1 MKSQNVLKS
10 SIGLAGMGLLLA
22 SPALAQPTQTPS
34 GNPESILPPVIGGP
48 AQAVPGVPTGPVV
61 APPAVPI
68 VVVLPDWTLA
78 DAQSLLSVI
87 QAIGAEGLAPADYK
101 PEALAAAMALG
112 VGDALNAQATA
123 SMEMLV
129 ADMRD
134 GRTAQKARVQWLVKD
149 KDAESY
155 PTIQVIADALAAHDI
170 AGAIGALQPQ
180 FPEYGALKAALKAT
194 PVANAAQRK
203 LIRVNLDRWRWLP
216 RNVGQKYLIANV
228 PEYQLRLMTFGKL
241 LKSYRVI
248 VGKSDTA
255 TPQLMADATGIVVH
269 PPWYLPRSIITQE
282 VGPLIA
288 RSPATAKARGYTW
301 TGSGK
306 TLSVIQQPGPSSA
319 LGFMKIDLP
328 NPDAIFIHDTPNRS
342 LFARDPRAFSHGCL
356 RTERA
361 LELGIILGAL
371 QGGGTADELAD
382 LIKAGKTQKVP
393 FKEPMPVVI
402 GYFTYGTNLDGKL
415 QNWADIYGRDAP
427 VIASLDGPRPVRAPV
442 PVPVKPVEP
451 KLPVADVL
459 SLR

>member
-1 MKSQNVLKS
+1 MKIRNLLVC
-10 SIGLAGMGLLLA
+10 GFGHTGLLLLFA
-22 SPALAQPTQTPS
+22 SQALAQTASAPKAA
-34 GNPESILPPVIGGP
+34 PESILPPVIGSP
-48 AQAVPGVPTGPVV
+48 PPPVLGPVV
-61 APPAVPI
+61 PVI
-68 VVVLPDWTLA
+68 VTPVEIALPDWTLA

-87 QAIGAEGLAPADYK
+87 QSIGGDGLVPADYN
-101 PEALAAAMALG
+101 PDALAAAIAAG
-112 VGDALNAQATA
+112 EGGAINAQAYA

-129 ADMRD
+129 ADVRD

-155 PTIQVIADALAAHDI
+155 PTRQVIADALAAHDI
-170 AGAIGALQPQ
+170 AGAISALQPQ
-180 FPEYGALKAALKAT
+180 FPEYAALKAALKTT
-194 PVANAAQRK
+194 PAANAAQRK

-228 PEYQLRLMTFGKL
+228 PEYQLRLMTFGRL

-248 VGKSDTA
+248 VGKSNTA

-269 PPWYLPRSIITQE
+269 PPWYLPRSIIREE

-288 RSPATAKARGYTW
+288 RSPATAKARGYKW
-301 TGSGK
+301 TGSGE
-306 TLSVIQQPGPSSA
+306 TLSVIQQPGPTSA

-402 GYFTYGTNLDGKL
+402 GYFTYGTNLDGKM

-427 VIASLDGPRPVRAPV
+427 VIASLDGPRVGKTVMVPKPAAPAV
-442 PVPVKPVEP
+442 P
-451 KLPVADVL
+451 KLPLEEVIL
-459 SLR
+459 KL